1 LVHKEVNGER
11 CDSNLCTAMLH
22 VRLRTQAPE
31 NQMTALISSLGNK
44 PKYAVVLFPERY
56 WAVRDGDL
64 VFLFRLRTF
73 NDFR

>member
-1 LVHKEVNGER
+1 
-11 CDSNLCTAMLH
+11 MLH

-31 NQMTALISSLGNK
+31 NQMTALISNLGNK

-64 VFLFRLRTF
+64 VFLLRLKTL